1 MKKGGWE
8 MRRALR
14 YGSELVGFSST
25 LEKAKKAAR
34 DDIKKN
40 GDVGRIEMIDRDER
54 IVYYDVHE
62 ELS

>member
-1 MKKGGWE
+1 

-14 YGSELVGFSST
+14 YGSELVGYSST

-40 GDVGRIEMIDRDER
+40 GNLGRIGLIDRDER
-54 IVYYDVHE
+54 IIYYDVHP